1 MSDAPDPGAGVPQE
15 SDPGVEQMPVEEPRR
30 SASLTLRTDDVREFR
45 AVSME
50 AANKSLTD
58 ALRITYRLLQLVM
71 IALVVLFL
79 FSGFQ
84 QVNQA
89 ETGIRVDLGRIK
101 ADNLEPG
108 FQFSWPYPLGEI
120 LKVERGN
127 RTMQIDE
134 SFWPRVAESQRGRS
148 LDELS
153 LTSGSLK
160 PGEDGSLLTADSNIA
175 HAQLTVLYSVA
186 RPAEFVRNIYQDS
199 DRRQERTLIRSAVE
213 RAAVR
218 VIAASTID
226 DLLKRGGLAAPS
238 AEGEAA
244 GGAEATPGASDRSR
258 QENSIESQ
266 VRRVAQETLDAINS
280 GIEISQVLLR
290 SASPPVPVRKTFN
303 DVQIA
308 QSNAGKVR
316 DQALADRSKTL
327 NEVAGSAAG
336 AVLHA
341 IDKYELA
348 LELGDK
354 AEAERIFAEIS
365 NLLEGKLDGRN
376 VEIEGRKF
384 DDVRIA
390 GDVASMISDAQ
401 QHRSSVVQQAQ
412 RQADTFRAKRAQY
425 QANPMVFASNE
436 WAEAFKAFITR
447 PNVEVM
453 IMPTDSDGME
463 LLLTSD
469 PEIARDAERERFGK
483 DVDENLR
490 LQKMPGSN

>member
-1 MSDAPDPGAGVPQE
+1 MSDAPGSGTGVPQE
-15 SDPGVEQMPVEEPRR
+15 RDPSIEQMPVEEPRR

-89 ETGIRVDLGRIK
+89 ETGIRVDLGQIK
-101 ADNLEPG
+101 ADNLQPG

-120 LKVERGN
+120 VKVERGN
-127 RTMQIDE
+127 RTMQLDE
-134 SFWPRVAESQRGRS
+134 SFWPRVTEAQRGRS

-160 PGEDGSLLTADSNIA
+160 PGYDGSLLTADSNIA
-175 HAQLTVLYSVA
+175 HAQWTVLYSVVK
-186 RPAEFVRNIYQDS
+186 PAEFIRNIYQEPDH
-199 DRRQERTLIRSAVE
+199 REERTLIRSAVE

-218 VIAASTID
+218 VVAASTID
-226 DLLKRGGLAAPS
+226 DLLKRGGLAAAS
-238 AEGEAA
+238 EEGQDGAA
-244 GGAEATPGASDRSR
+244 PGPEDTRLR

-280 GIEISQVLLR
+280 GIDISQVLLR
-290 SASPPVPVRKTFN
+290 SASPPIPVRKTFN
-303 DVQIA
+303 EVQIA

-316 DQALADRSKTL
+316 DQALADRSKAL
-327 NEVAGSAAG
+327 NEVAGSASG

-341 IDKYELA
+341 IDRYESA
-348 LELGDK
+348 LDLGNK
-354 AEAERIFAEIS
+354 PEAERIFAEIS
-365 NLLEGKLDGRN
+365 ELLEGKLDGRN
-376 VEIEGRKF
+376 KEIEGRTF
-384 DDVRIA
+384 DDIRVA
-390 GDVASMISDAQ
+390 GEAASMISDAMQ
-401 QHRSSVVQQAQ
+401 YRSSIVQQAQ

-425 QANPMVFASNE
+425 LANPMVFAANE
-436 WAEAFKAFITR
+436 WADAFKAFVTR

-453 IMPTDSDGME
+453 IMPTDEDGME

-490 LQKMPGSN
+490 LQKMPSKN